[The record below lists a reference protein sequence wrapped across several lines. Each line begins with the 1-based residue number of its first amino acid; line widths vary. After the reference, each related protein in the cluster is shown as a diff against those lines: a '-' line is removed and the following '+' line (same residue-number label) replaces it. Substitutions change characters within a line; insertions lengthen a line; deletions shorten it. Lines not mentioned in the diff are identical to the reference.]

1 LQQEASLWRE
11 LQAGSQLARTQLFD
25 RHAGFARG
33 LALRHFRQRTGSD
46 IELEDLKQLAYAGLL
61 EALGRFDPDRGA
73 PFRAFAAR
81 RITGSIL
88 DGVAKSSELREQ
100 LAHRRRIRRARVD
113 SLATGEV
120 AALSAAEALAQLSD
134 LVSGLAL
141 GFMLDKG
148 LFVAGED
155 EADDQPNAYQS
166 LAWRQLTR
174 RVVAEVRALPERE
187 RIIIEQHYG
196 RGVDFQRLGQLLGV
210 TKGRISQIHKDAVQ
224 RLRRSLGALDSLPL

>member
-1 LQQEASLWRE
+1 
-11 LQAGSQLARTQLFD
+11 
-25 RHAGFARG
+25 
-33 LALRHFRQRTGSD
+33 LRCFRQRTGSD
-46 IELEDLKQLAYAGLL
+46 IELDDLKQLAYAGLI
-61 EALGRFDPDRGA
+61 EALSRFDPDRGA

-81 RITGSIL
+81 RISGSML
-88 DGVAKSSELREQ
+88 DGIAKTSELREQ
-100 LAHRRRIRRARVD
+100 LAHRRRIRRTRVD
-113 SLATGEV
+113 SLAPADV
-120 AALSAAEALAQLSD
+120 AGLSAAEALGQLSD
-134 LVSGLAL
+134 LVTGLAL

-155 EADDQPNAYQS
+155 QADDQPDAYQS

-174 RVVAEVRALPERE
+174 RVAAEVRGLPERE

-224 RLRRSLGALDSLPL
+224 RLRRSLDAPKTPPS